1 MGKKKSDS
9 SDQSVAYIKTSSSNA
24 GDFTG
29 DFAEDYVKTNLK
41 TSNDKQEL
49 VSSSNEDDEIDWL
62 DRPIKSSSKKVTL
75 CTMCGRFEG
84 FQMRRKLFILLCI
97 AIALLIILLSIII
110 VLYVI
115 VPAIVR
121 STIEK
126 TELSFRS
133 INIEDI
139 KNDSFRLRAELEL
152 SRTGSIPATI
162 LSPLIINVDDV
173 GVVRNEQSI
182 KITGDGDQP
191 TIIPI
196 DSPFVV
202 SNLGAFNNF
211 TRSLIFESSVVWHLT
226 AKASIQPISTVMP
239 TYSNIPFNKKVTL
252 NALNGLQ
259 NVSIKTVDL
268 RRSTA
273 KHIFVDIII
282 EIGNPSIFNI
292 DLGALHFSLRY
303 NDQTIGYVNSI
314 DSNITLHSGANAV
327 PFSGE
332 LQSKSPEAYKALSD
346 VIENFLIGKTS
357 RVGAVAG
364 PNATSYSLLAN
375 GMKGLSLIV
384 PMPTFD
390 EQLIPSLI
398 FNSMSLIPSATEKK
412 VKLSASITFK
422 INSPLGQQSPLQIQT
437 MDMGVFLYYDN
448 NPVGMLNVSEA
459 AVKQIDSI
467 TFESAFNDRYLL
479 ISGTGKAYEKFAQN
493 FINANKTDQ
502 IHFRVVGI
510 ASITGSFALGALNSN
525 GISISNDVSLV
536 GLEGLSD
543 VRVHAITVDGETNNA
558 LRISINV
565 TIGNSGVTDVRL
577 EKFELLMADTDT
589 GTVIGHV
596 PIDILALTPGSNN
609 MMLYGLL
616 VPREESDLPV
626 VGNFFSAYLNN
637 QIQSVTLF
645 HDLST
650 SENPTGMDLTIS
662 GLSIEADLDGIQT
675 QLIRRVEVLD
685 FGIEFDRA
693 NVSRVYVTGELSVL
707 FELPSNVHMTFK
719 ALTTSIDYMMRFN
732 NGPNMGQMILH
743 DLPVQHNQTTNELSM
758 NFFKQELIVLDR
770 TSFQA
775 FAADLVL
782 KKSVSV
788 TINGLATALAE
799 VRIGNITLTDIPVS
813 DTLILTGYDR
823 FANGLLHIDE
833 IDLTGAISSNELALH
848 ITTKMTNPSV
858 VNILDGGRLSLD
870 LRDKTSGTSLG
881 LVIIDPFY
889 LDPKGNSTILNATG
903 TFTITPKNTDV
914 ARQFISRMICGI
926 DNDVEL
932 HGILPNNSVGTNV
945 PLLSTAIAGL
955 QIQATAPGLY
965 GDRTLVREVLLKKLS
980 ALQILGIPLG
990 TVKTLSTRLV
1000 LKNPFS
1006 STLAV
1011 TRINVRADYGA
1022 ELNEDKQVGTVT
1034 DNQRIDIGPFAEVLT
1049 EYIDVKITAK
1059 LATMVSLLTPLLAG
1073 KIPLS
1078 LTGTID
1084 VVIDNKL
1091 TLHDLPLTLLNVIS
1105 TQDSST

>member
-1 MGKKKSDS
+1 MSEKECDS
-9 SDQSVAYIKTSSSNA
+9 SDHSVTYIKTPRRSVDDS
-24 GDFTG
+24 TG
-29 DFAEDYVKTNLK
+29 DYEEVYVKTRFK
-41 TSNDKQEL
+41 KPVDKEQL
-49 VSSSNEDDEIDWL
+49 CL
-62 DRPIKSSSKKVTL
+62 DKPIESAPKQIIL
-75 CTMCGRFEG
+75 CTMCGRFKG
-84 FQMRRKLFILLCI
+84 FRMVRKVFILLCI
-97 AIALLIILLSIII
+97 AICLLVILLGSII
-110 VLYVI
+110 VLYAI
-115 VPAIVR
+115 VPSIVR
-121 STIEK
+121 SSIEK
-126 TELSFRS
+126 AEVSFRS

-139 KNDSFRLRAELEL
+139 KNDSFHLRAKLEL
-152 SRTGSIPATI
+152 SRTGSISATI
-162 LSPLIINVDDV
+162 LSPLIINVDNF
-173 GVVRNEQSI
+173 GVVKHGQSI
-182 KITGDGDQP
+182 KITGNGDQP
-191 TIIPI
+191 SIVSI
-196 DSPFVV
+196 DSPFVI
-202 SNLGAFNNF
+202 SNLEAFNNF
-211 TRSLIFESSVVWHLT
+211 TRSLIFESSVIWYLT
-226 AKASIQPISTVMP
+226 AKVSIQPISTVMP

-252 NALNGLQ
+252 NALHGLQ

-273 KHIFVDIII
+273 KRIFVNIII
-282 EIGNPSIFNI
+282 EIDNPSIFNI
-292 DLGALHFSLRY
+292 DLGTLQFSLRY

-314 DSNITLHSGANAV
+314 NSNVTLHFGSNAI

-346 VIENFLIGKTS
+346 VIENFLTGKTS
-357 RVGAVAG
+357 RVSAVAG
-364 PNATSYSLLAN
+364 LNATSYSLLAN
-375 GMKGLSLIV
+375 GMKGLSLVV
-384 PMPTFD
+384 PMPPFN

-398 FNSMSLIPSATEKK
+398 FNSMSLVPSTTEKK

-459 AVKQIDSI
+459 TVKQIDDI
-467 TFESAFNDRYLL
+467 TFESVFNNKYLL
-479 ISGTGKAYEKFAQN
+479 ISGTGKTYEKFAQN
-493 FINANKTDQ
+493 FISANKTNQ
-502 IHFRVVGI
+502 IHFRVVGV
-510 ASITGSFALGALNSN
+510 ASITGSFALGALNTN
-525 GISISNDVSLV
+525 GIVISNDVSLV

-543 VRVHAITVDGETNNA
+543 VRLHAITVDGEKDNA
-558 LRISINV
+558 LQISINV

-577 EKFELLMADTDT
+577 ENFELLMADTDT
-589 GTVIGHV
+589 RTVIGHV

-616 VPREESDLPV
+616 VPRQESDLSV
-626 VGNFFSAYLNN
+626 VGKFFSSYLNN

-650 SENPTGMDLTIS
+650 TENPTGMDLTIS
-662 GLSIEADLDGIQT
+662 GLSMKADVEGIRT
-675 QLIRRVEVLD
+675 QLIRRVEILN
-685 FGIEFDRA
+685 FGIEFDRT

-707 FELPSNVHMTFK
+707 FELPSNVNMTFK

-775 FAADLVL
+775 FTAELVL

-788 TINGLATALAE
+788 SIHGLATALAE

-813 DTLILTGYDR
+813 DTLNLTGYDR

-858 VNILDGGRLSLD
+858 VNILEGGRLSLD

-903 TFTITPKNTDV
+903 IFTITPNNTAV

-932 HGILPNNSVGTNV
+932 HGMLPNNSVGTNV

-980 ALQILGIPLG
+980 ALQITGIPLG
-990 TVKTLSTRLV
+990 IVKTLSTRLV

-1049 EYIDVKITAK
+1049 DYIDVKITAK
-1059 LATMVSLLTPLLAG
+1059 LTTMVSLLTPLLAG

-1078 LTGTID
+1078 LTGTIN
-1084 VVIDNKL
+1084 VVIDDRFVL
-1091 TLHDLPLTLLNVIS
+1091 FDLPLTLLNITS
-1105 TQDSST
+1105 TQDSSASFFY